1 MTIGVAMMVG
11 TVVGTVTA
19 VWVDSNC
26 TIPVRVTLGIVAA
39 LLVVVGVAVLVQ
51 SHIVSWW

>member
-19 VWVDSNC
+19 VWVYSNC
-26 TIPVRVTLGIVAA
+26 TIPVRVALGIVAA

>member
-1 MTIGVAMMVG
+1 MTIGVAMM
-11 TVVGTVTA
+11 VGTVTA

-26 TIPVRVTLGIVAA
+26 TIPVRVALGIVAT

>member
-1 MTIGVAMMVG
+1 MTIGVVVGVAMMTG
-11 TVVGTVTA
+11 TVIA

-26 TIPVRVTLGIVAA
+26 TIPVRVALGIVAA

>member
-1 MTIGVAMMVG
+1 MTIGVVVGVAMMI
-11 TVVGTVTA
+11 GTVTA

-26 TIPVRVTLGIVAA
+26 TIPVRVALGIVAA